1 MNKFAFLTAAL
12 WVCGSVMADIRSV
25 SDINKTYTRDQI
37 MTEAEAAADRLGYM
51 VNQIKDTLNSFTLMN
66 EVKAAVS
73 ATNNAAMDAARAEW
87 RRLNPDQDYY
97 IDVTIMATNS
107 QNGII
112 VYDEWLKTNT
122 LSDKMRFH
130 WNTNTTGRIASRLS
144 DVGKIK
150 VHTNYIFTARERRD
164 YDRLKKAY
172 RKAAYDVVGNLS
184 AEDYVTYTNQCEIA
198 DALKKDYKIIESS
211 YRYMQNYS
219 SMTNR
224 EAIRAAEQ
232 KAKDE
237 KARAAEI
244 ANSLT
249 SDQEDRYY
257 EIIDTMED
265 LGYMTSDNDINL
277 LRALNNNGR
286 IVGASKSRMAQSSAT
301 LVDRVNYIKSL
312 SKEDQRI
319 FKVGNKKLRIKAQLK
334 SELTEEEWITYR
346 KIQEESKQYVIYSD
360 KLKFVANLTEDEK
373 LIYRSGRRI
382 KLQQSIDAKKAFAD
396 PTFTKRQAEKSRFEQ
411 YKKQKGYVTED
422 SKTAGRIR
430 SSTKPIVHATK

>member
-1 MNKFAFLTAAL
+1 MNKFAFLTAT
-12 WVCGSVMADIRSV
+12 VCICGSVMADARSV
-25 SDINKTYTRDQI
+25 SDINSTYSRDEI
-37 MTEAEAAADRLGYM
+37 MTESEAATDRLGYI
-51 VNQIKDTLNSFTLMN
+51 VNQITNTLYSFTLMK
-66 EVKAAVS
+66 EVNDAVS
-73 ATNNAAMDAARAEW
+73 ATNNAADRAADAEW
-87 RRLNPDQDYY
+87 RRLNPDQDYF

-107 QNGII
+107 QDGII
-112 VYDEWLKTNT
+112 VYDEWLKHNT
-122 LSDKMRFH
+122 ISDKMKFY
-130 WNTNTTGRIASRLS
+130 WSTNNPSRRAFS
-144 DVGKIK
+144 KGAKVDVY
-150 VHTNYIFTARERRD
+150 TNYIFTAREKRD
-164 YDRLKKAY
+164 YNRLKKAY
-172 RKAAYDVVGNLS
+172 RKAAYDVIGNLS

-211 YRYMQNYS
+211 CRYMQNYTS
-219 SMTNR
+219 ITNK
-224 EAIRAAEQ
+224 EATRAAE
-232 KAKDE
+232 KNAKDE

-257 EIIDTMED
+257 EIIDAMED

-286 IVGASKSRMAQSSAT
+286 VVGASKSRMAQSTAT

-334 SELTEEEWITYR
+334 SELTEEEWQIYR
-346 KIQEESKQYVIYSD
+346 KIQEESKQYIIYSD
-360 KLKFVANLTEDEK
+360 KLKFVANLTDDEK
-373 LIYRSGRRI
+373 VIYRSGRRI

-396 PTFTKRQAEKSRFEQ
+396 PTFTKKQAEKNRFEQ
-411 YKKQKGYVTED
+411 FKKQKGYVTED
-422 SKTAGRIR
+422 SKTASRIR

>member
-1 MNKFAFLTAAL
+1 MKKFAFLTAAL
-12 WVCGSVMADIRSV
+12 CVCGSVMADFRSV
-25 SDINKTYTRDQI
+25 SDINKTYTREEI

-73 ATNNAAMDAARAEW
+73 ATNNAAMDAAYAEW
-87 RRLNPDQDYY
+87 RRLNPDQDYC

-107 QNGII
+107 QDGIT
-112 VYDEWLKTNT
+112 VYDEWLKHNT
-122 LSDKMRFH
+122 ISDKMKFH
-130 WNTNTTGRIASRLS
+130 WNTNNTGRIARR
-144 DVGKIK
+144 VGAAKVR
-150 VHTNYIFTARERRD
+150 VHTNYVFTARERRD

-184 AEDYVTYTNQCEIA
+184 AEDYITYTNQCEIA

-211 YRYMQNYS
+211 YSYMQNYS
-219 SMTNR
+219 SITNR

-232 KAKDE
+232 KTKDE

-249 SDQEDRYY
+249 SQQEDRYY

-265 LGYMTSDNDINL
+265 LGYVTSDNDINL
-277 LRALNNNGR
+277 LRALNNNSK
-286 IVGASKSRMAQSSAT
+286 IVGASKSRMAQSSAS
-301 LVDRVNYIKSL
+301 LVGRVNYIKSL

-334 SELTEEEWITYR
+334 SELTEDEWITYR

-360 KLKFVANLTEDEK
+360 KLKFVANLTDEEK
-373 LIYRSGRRI
+373 VIYRSGRRI

-396 PTFTKRQAEKSRFEQ
+396 PTFAKRQAENSRFEQ

-422 SKTAGRIR
+422 SKTASRIR

>member
-1 MNKFAFLTAAL
+1 MKKFAFLTAAL
-12 WVCGSVMADIRSV
+12 CVCGSVMADFRSV
-25 SDINKTYTRDQI
+25 SDINNSYAREEI
-37 MTEAEAAADRLGYM
+37 MTEAEAAADRLGYI
-51 VNQIKDTLNSFTLMN
+51 VNQITNTLNSFTLMN

-73 ATNNAAMDAARAEW
+73 ATNNAAMDAAYAEW

-97 IDVTIMATNS
+97 IDVTIRATNS
-107 QNGII
+107 TDGII
-112 VYDEWLKTNT
+112 VYDEWLKHNTMTEKMKLYWKTNI
-122 LSDKMRFH
+122 
-130 WNTNTTGRIASRLS
+130 TGRAASK
-144 DVGKIK
+144 VNGGKVT
-150 VHTNYIFTARERRD
+150 VHTNYIYTARERRD

-172 RKAAYDVVGNLS
+172 RAAAYDVVGNLS
-184 AEDYVTYTNQCEIA
+184 ADDYVIYTNQCEIA

-211 YRYMQNYS
+211 YRYMENYS

-224 EAIRAAEQ
+224 EAVKASEQ

-249 SDQEDRYY
+249 SEQEDRYY

-265 LGYMTSDNDINL
+265 LGYVTSDNDINL
-277 LRALNNNGR
+277 LRALNNNGKL
-286 IVGASKSRMAQSSAT
+286 VGASKSRMAQSNAS

-319 FKVGNKKLRIKAQLK
+319 FKVGNKKLRIKVQLK
-334 SELTEEEWITYR
+334 SELTEEEWQTYR

-360 KLKFVANLTEDEK
+360 KLKFVANLTDEEK
-373 LIYRSGRRI
+373 VIYRSGRRI

-396 PTFTKRQAEKSRFEQ
+396 PLFRKRQAEKDRFEQ

-422 SKTAGRIR
+422 SKTASRIR
-430 SSTKPIVHATK
+430 SSTKRIIHATK

>member
-1 MNKFAFLTAAL
+1 MNKFAFLTAT
-12 WVCGSVMADIRSV
+12 VCICGSVMADARSV
-25 SDINKTYTRDQI
+25 SDINSTYSRDEI
-37 MTEAEAAADRLGYM
+37 MTESEAATDRLGYI
-51 VNQIKDTLNSFTLMN
+51 VNQITNTLYSFTLMK
-66 EVKAAVS
+66 EVNDAVS
-73 ATNNAAMDAARAEW
+73 ATNNAADRAADAEW
-87 RRLNPDQDYY
+87 RRLNPDQDYF

-107 QNGII
+107 QDGII
-112 VYDEWLKTNT
+112 VYDEWLKHNT
-122 LSDKMRFH
+122 ISDKMKFY
-130 WNTNTTGRIASRLS
+130 WSTNNPSRRAFS
-144 DVGKIK
+144 KGAKVDVY
-150 VHTNYIFTARERRD
+150 TNYIFTAREKRD
-164 YDRLKKAY
+164 YNRLKKAY
-172 RKAAYDVVGNLS
+172 RKAAYDVIGNLS

-211 YRYMQNYS
+211 CRYMQNYTS
-219 SMTNR
+219 ITNK
-224 EAIRAAEQ
+224 EATRAAEQ
-232 KAKDE
+232 NAKDE

-286 IVGASKSRMAQSSAT
+286 VVGASKSRMAQSTAT
-301 LVDRVNYIKSL
+301 LIDRVNYIKSL

-334 SELTEEEWITYR
+334 SELTEEEWQIYR
-346 KIQEESKQYVIYSD
+346 KIQEESKQYIIYSD
-360 KLKFVANLTEDEK
+360 KLKFVANLTDDEK
-373 LIYRSGRRI
+373 VIYRSGRRI

-396 PTFTKRQAEKSRFEQ
+396 PTFTKKQAEKNRFEQ
-411 YKKQKGYVTED
+411 FKKQKGYVTED
-422 SKTAGRIR
+422 SKTASRIR

>member
-1 MNKFAFLTAAL
+1 MNKFAFLTAT
-12 WVCGSVMADIRSV
+12 VCICGSVMADARSV
-25 SDINKTYTRDQI
+25 SDINSTYSRDEI
-37 MTEAEAAADRLGYM
+37 MTESEAATDRLGYI
-51 VNQIKDTLNSFTLMN
+51 VNQITNTLYSFTLMK
-66 EVKAAVS
+66 EVNDAVS
-73 ATNNAAMDAARAEW
+73 ATNNVADRAADAEW
-87 RRLNPDQDYY
+87 RRLNPDQDYF

-107 QNGII
+107 RDGII
-112 VYDEWLKTNT
+112 VYDEWLKHNT
-122 LSDKMRFH
+122 ISDKMKFY
-130 WNTNTTGRIASRLS
+130 WSTNNPSRRAFS
-144 DVGKIK
+144 KGAKVDVY
-150 VHTNYIFTARERRD
+150 TNYIFTAREKRD
-164 YDRLKKAY
+164 YNRLKKAY
-172 RKAAYDVVGNLS
+172 RKAAYDVIGNLS

-211 YRYMQNYS
+211 CRYMQNYTS
-219 SMTNR
+219 ITNK
-224 EAIRAAEQ
+224 EATRAAE
-232 KAKDE
+232 KNAKDE

-257 EIIDTMED
+257 EIIDAMED

-286 IVGASKSRMAQSSAT
+286 VVGASKSRMAQSTAT

-334 SELTEEEWITYR
+334 SELTEEEWQIYR
-346 KIQEESKQYVIYSD
+346 KIQEESKQYIIYSD
-360 KLKFVANLTEDEK
+360 KLKFVANLTDDEK
-373 LIYRSGRRI
+373 VIYRSGRRI

-396 PTFTKRQAEKSRFEQ
+396 PTFTKKQAEKNRFEQ
-411 YKKQKGYVTED
+411 FKKQKGYVTED
-422 SKTAGRIR
+422 SKTASRIR

>member
-1 MNKFAFLTAAL
+1 MKKFAFLTAAL
-12 WVCGSVMADIRSV
+12 CVCGSVMADFRSV
-25 SDINKTYTRDQI
+25 SDINNSYAREEI
-37 MTEAEAAADRLGYM
+37 MTEAEAAADRLGYI
-51 VNQIKDTLNSFTLMN
+51 VNQITNTLNSFTLMN

-73 ATNNAAMDAARAEW
+73 ATNNAAMDAAYAEW

-97 IDVTIMATNS
+97 IDVTIRATNS
-107 QNGII
+107 TDGII
-112 VYDEWLKTNT
+112 VYDEWLKHNTMTEKMKLYWKTNI
-122 LSDKMRFH
+122 
-130 WNTNTTGRIASRLS
+130 TGKAASK
-144 DVGKIK
+144 VNGGKVT
-150 VHTNYIFTARERRD
+150 VHTNYIYTARERRD

-172 RKAAYDVVGNLS
+172 RAAAYDVVGNLS
-184 AEDYVTYTNQCEIA
+184 ADDYVIYTNQCEIA

-211 YRYMQNYS
+211 YRYMENYS

-224 EAIRAAEQ
+224 EAVKASEQ

-237 KARAAEI
+237 KTRAAEI

-249 SDQEDRYY
+249 SEQEDRYY

-265 LGYMTSDNDINL
+265 LGYVTSDNDINL
-277 LRALNNNGR
+277 LRAVNNNGKL
-286 IVGASKSRMAQSSAT
+286 VGASKSRMAQSNAS

-334 SELTEEEWITYR
+334 SELTEEEWQTYR

-360 KLKFVANLTEDEK
+360 KLKFVANLTDEEK
-373 LIYRSGRRI
+373 VIYRSGRRI

-396 PTFTKRQAEKSRFEQ
+396 PLFRKRQAEKDRFEQ

-422 SKTAGRIR
+422 SKTASRIR
-430 SSTKPIVHATK
+430 SSTKRIIHATK

>member
-1 MNKFAFLTAAL
+1 MKKFAFLTAAL
-12 WVCGSVMADIRSV
+12 CVCGSVMADFRSV
-25 SDINKTYTRDQI
+25 SDINNSYAREEI
-37 MTEAEAAADRLGYM
+37 MTEAEAAADRLGYI
-51 VNQIKDTLNSFTLMN
+51 VNQITNTLNSFTLMN

-73 ATNNAAMDAARAEW
+73 ATNNAAMDAAYAEW

-97 IDVTIMATNS
+97 IDVTIRATNS
-107 QNGII
+107 TDGII
-112 VYDEWLKTNT
+112 VYDEWLKHNTMTEKMKLYWKTNI
-122 LSDKMRFH
+122 
-130 WNTNTTGRIASRLS
+130 TGKAASK
-144 DVGKIK
+144 VNGGEVT
-150 VHTNYIFTARERRD
+150 VHTNYIYTARERRD

-184 AEDYVTYTNQCEIA
+184 ADDYIIYTNQCEIA

-211 YRYMQNYS
+211 YRYMENYS

-224 EAIRAAEQ
+224 EAVKAGEQ

-249 SDQEDRYY
+249 SEQEDRYY

-265 LGYMTSDNDINL
+265 LGYATSDNDINL
-277 LRALNNNGR
+277 LRALNNNGKL
-286 IVGASKSRMAQSSAT
+286 VGASKSRMAQSNAS

-334 SELTEEEWITYR
+334 SELTGEEWQTYR

-360 KLKFVANLTEDEK
+360 KLKFVANLTDEEK
-373 LIYRSGRRI
+373 VIYRSGRRI

-396 PTFTKRQAEKSRFEQ
+396 PLFRKRQAEKDRFEQ

-422 SKTAGRIR
+422 SKTASRIR
-430 SSTKPIVHATK
+430 SSTKRIIHATK